1 MDPNLMSQMFSDPQM
16 MSSMQEMMKNPD
28 FMNNAMKMMNNPE
41 ISKMFG
47 GLDGDGN
54 GNGVDSNA
62 NDGVECGGCGDC
74 ENNEPVEIETTFFCD
89 DRVLLS
95 GLKSEEYNGQT
106 GIVREYLNDRERY
119 SVYIEEMDKTI
130 SIREENLSLV
140 SQDET
145 DSIENID

>member
-1 MDPNLMSQMFSDPQM
+1 MSQMFSDPQM

-28 FMNNAMKMMNNPE
+28 FMANAMKMMNNPE

-47 GLDGDGN
+47 EGNEGAECDGCD
-54 GNGVDSNA
+54 
-62 NDGVECGGCGDC
+62 DC
-74 ENNEPVEIETTFFCD
+74 EPIEIETTFECD
-89 DRVLLS
+89 DVVTLS

-130 SIREENLSLV
+130 SLREENLTLV
-140 SQDET
+140 FDEEVEGEDET
-145 DSIENID
+145 PIESLENID